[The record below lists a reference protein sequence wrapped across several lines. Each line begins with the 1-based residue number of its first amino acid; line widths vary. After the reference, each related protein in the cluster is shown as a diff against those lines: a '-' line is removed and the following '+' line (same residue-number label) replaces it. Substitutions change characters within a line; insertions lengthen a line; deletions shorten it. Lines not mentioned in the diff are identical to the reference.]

1 MSRSIGRGLGTLAT
15 ALVGLLFIIPLLF
28 LVITSLKS
36 IGQVYALPFQWIP
49 HPFEWSNFLDVF
61 RQQPFGAYLWNSTR
75 YASIGLLGD
84 LLSCSLTG
92 YAFVRYRSRM
102 SDRLFYVVLA
112 LLLMPYAVLV
122 VPEFIMFSW
131 VHWDGTYL
139 PLIVPMFFAQSSF
152 LIFMFRQF
160 FRQLP
165 PDVFDA
171 AQIDGCS
178 PLRTFF
184 SIVVPM
190 SGPAFATAIVFSF
203 AFTWGNFLGPVV
215 FINQDNAFP
224 VSVGL
229 ANFTAKYTLTPWNT
243 LMAASIISILPSVIV
258 FFLLQRRISGGFA
271 LGGIN

>member
-1 MSRSIGRGLGTLAT
+1 MSRWASRSLSSTLT
-15 ALVGLLFIIPLLF
+15 VLVGAIFLVPLLF
-28 LVITSLKS
+28 LVITSLKTT
-36 IGQVYALPFQWIP
+36 GQVYTVPFQWIP
-49 HPFEWSNFLDVF
+49 RPFDWSNFRAVF
-61 RQQPFGAYLWNSTR
+61 TQQPFGDYLWNSTR
-75 YASIGLLGD
+75 YATIGLVGD

-92 YAFVRYRSRM
+92 YAFVRYRSAM

-112 LLLMPYAVLV
+112 LMLMPYAVLV
-122 VPEFIMFSW
+122 IPEFIMFGW
-131 VHWDGTYL
+131 IHWDGTYL

-165 PDVFDA
+165 AEVFDA
-171 AQIDGCS
+171 AQIDGCG
-178 PLRTFF
+178 PIRTFF
-184 SIVVPM
+184 SIVAPM

-203 AFTWGNFLGPVV
+203 AFTWGNFLGPLV
-215 FINQDNAFP
+215 FINQNSAFP

-229 ANFTAKYTLTPWNT
+229 ANFTAKYSLTPWNT

-258 FFLLQRRISGGFA
+258 FFALQRRISGGFA

>member
-1 MSRSIGRGLGTLAT
+1 MSRIIGRGLGAAAT
-15 ALVGLLFIIPLLF
+15 ALVGVVFLIPLLF

-36 IGQVYALPFQWIP
+36 INQVYAVPFQWIP
-49 HPFEWSNFLDVF
+49 HPFEWSNFRAVF
-61 RQQPFGAYLWNSTR
+61 TQQPFGAYLWNSTR
-75 YASIGLLGD
+75 YAAIGLVGD

-92 YAFVRYRSRM
+92 YAFVRYRSAM

-122 VPEFIMFSW
+122 IPEFIMFSW

-165 PDVFDA
+165 SDVFDA
-171 AQIDGCS
+171 AQIDGCGS
-178 PLRTFF
+178 LRTFF
-184 SIVVPM
+184 SIVAPM

-215 FINQDNAFP
+215 FINQDSAFP
-224 VSVGL
+224 VAVGL
-229 ANFTAKYTLTPWNT
+229 ANFTAKYALTPWNT

>member
-1 MSRSIGRGLGTLAT
+1 MSRMVGRGLGALAT
-15 ALVGLLFIIPLLF
+15 ALIGVIFLIPLLF

-36 IGQVYALPFQWIP
+36 ISQVYTVPFAWIP
-49 HPFEWSNFLDVF
+49 HPFEWSNFRSVF
-61 RQQPFGAYLWNSTR
+61 TQQPFGAYLWNSTR
-75 YASIGLLGD
+75 YATIGLVGD

-92 YAFVRYRSRM
+92 YAFVRYRTAM

-122 VPEFIMFSW
+122 IPEFIMFSW

-171 AQIDGCS
+171 AQIDGS
-178 PLRTFF
+178 GPLRTFF
-184 SIVVPM
+184 SIVAPM

-224 VSVGL
+224 VAVGL
-229 ANFTAKYTLTPWNT
+229 ANFTAKYSLTPWNT
-243 LMAASIISILPSVIV
+243 LMAASIISILPSVVV